1 MAPDDKRVI
10 RQFCWEVIFGL
21 VMAVIAVSIIK
32 TESWLSSALLFIVVW
47 IFSFCVAMYK
57 DAEENEKE
65 DKEKRKTRRKS
76 RSRSRSDSDDDR
88 LPTGWNGTDE
98 IMVTAAHSSLPRRSI
113 TACGSPLRVTSGHRL
128 MGRRSAS
135 ISNLVEKRIRI
146 GGCLRGL

>member
-1 MAPDDKRVI
+1 MADTELNKNTPQKNESLLEQYRRMAPDDKRVI

-65 DKEKRKTRRKS
+65 DKEKKNK
-76 RSRSRSDSDDDR
+76 
-88 LPTGWNGTDE
+88 
-98 IMVTAAHSSLPRRSI
+98 
-113 TACGSPLRVTSGHRL
+113 
-128 MGRRSAS
+128 
-135 ISNLVEKRIRI
+135 EKEPIPIPQRQ
-146 GGCLRGL
+146 